1 MLRLPICSIGGSER
15 KNKCDLL
22 QPTSHNA
29 DELIPLLDGLA
40 VAVQLQLW
48 RCHVV
53 KMRELLQARMK
64 KSWAMMCQWVIVF
77 GSLLRLQLDQR

>member
-48 RCHVV
+48 RFHVV
-53 KMRELLQARMK
+53 QMRELLQARMK
-64 KSWAMMCQWVIVF
+64 KAAGDVKRHDARTEGKEVEEW
-77 GSLLRLQLDQR
+77 RQR